1 MKDCLFC
8 DSNNEELIDQNTLC
22 YARRDGYPVT
32 PYHTLII
39 PKRHVASYFDLQPD
53 EIVAMH
59 AMLLQMKGRIEDLDK
74 TVSGFNIGVNAG
86 GDAGQSIFHV
96 HMHLIPRRKGDVKN
110 PQGGVR
116 GVIPDKRTYTRRAR
130 H

>member
-1 MKDCLFC
+1 MKDCIFC
-8 DSNNEELIDQNTLC
+8 DSNNGELIDQNTLC
-22 YARRDGYPVT
+22 YARQDGYPVT

-59 AMLLQMKGRIEDLDK
+59 AMLLQMKGRIEGLDK
-74 TVSGFNIGVNAG
+74 AVSGFNIGVNAG

-96 HMHLIPRRKGDVKN
+96 HMHLIPRRNGDVKN